1 MTAPLKAIDGNA
13 DLPALMTELAARAR
27 AAARVLALASP
38 EQKNRALEAME
49 RAIRANAAA
58 ILAANAEDVAEVRAG
73 GATSAFIDR
82 LTLTQARIDAMADGI
97 ATVREIADPVGVV
110 TESWQRPNG
119 MTIERVRVP
128 LGVVAV
134 IFESRPNVAADAGVL
149 CLKSGNA
156 VILRG
161 GSDSF
166 RSCRAIHDCL
176 VQGLREAGL
185 PEAAITL
192 VPTRD
197 RAAVGLLLTGLNGGI
212 DVIVPR
218 GGKSLVARVEAEARV
233 PVFAHLEGVNH
244 VYVDHAANLEM
255 AKSIVLNAKMRR
267 PGVCGAAET
276 LLVDRAGAATSLKPL
291 VEMLIDAGCEVRGD
305 DAVQRTDARVKPA
318 SDEDWDTEY
327 EDAIIAAKVVDGV
340 DEAIAH
346 IHNHGSHHTDAIVT
360 EDENDRAQ
368 ISQRGRFG
376 DRAAQRI
383 DPVRRRRRIRL
394 RRGNRHRHREIP
406 RPRPGR
412 RRATDQL
419 QISRPRHRADAAVNI
434 AFSSEVGTGSRK
446 ENASNRESRIG
457 GSSVER
463 SVSRVAITR
472 PDHSAPY
479 QRHAH
484 RPARRLVQSA
494 ACRAS
499 RHQPVRDQAAEARPR
514 VVAGDAGQ
522 SAQGPWRLARSR
534 RTRRGRAPDGE
545 RSAHRC
551 QLSRI
556 RHRNAIHCRHD

>member
-1 MTAPLKAIDGNA
+1 MVLIEIEFDMSAPLKAIDGNA
-13 DLPALMTELAARAR
+13 DLPTLMNELAAATR
-27 AAARVLALASP
+27 AAARVLSLASGQ
-38 EQKNRALEAME
+38 QKNRALEAME
-49 RAIRANAAA
+49 RAIREHATA
-58 ILAANAEDVAEVRAG
+58 ILAANAEDIAEVRSG

-97 ATVREIADPVGVV
+97 ATVRKIPDPIGVV

-166 RSCRAIHDCL
+166 RSCRAIHTCL
-176 VQGLREAGL
+176 AQGLREAGL
-185 PEAAITL
+185 PEASITL

-197 RAAVGLLLTGLNGGI
+197 RAAVGLLLTGLAGAI

-244 VYVDHAANLEM
+244 VYVDQSANLEM

-305 DAVQRTDARVKPA
+305 EAVQRTDIRVKPA
-318 SDEDWDTEY
+318 SEEDWDTEY
-327 EDAIIAAKVVDGV
+327 EDAIIAARIVDGV

-360 EDENDRAQ
+360 EDANV
-368 ISQRGRFG
+368 
-376 DRAAQRI
+376 AQRFLNEVDSAI
-383 DPVRRRRRIRL
+383 VLHNASTQFADGGEFGFGAEIGIATGKFHARGPV
-394 RRGNRHRHREIP
+394 GAE
-406 RPRPGR
+406 
-412 RRATDQL
+412 QL
-419 QISRPRHRADAAVNI
+419 TSFKYRVH
-434 AFSSEVGTGSRK
+434 GTGQ
-446 ENASNRESRIG
+446 
-457 GSSVER
+457 
-463 SVSRVAITR
+463 TR
-472 PDHSAPY
+472 P
-479 QRHAH
+479 
-484 RPARRLVQSA
+484 
-494 ACRAS
+494 
-499 RHQPVRDQAAEARPR
+499 
-514 VVAGDAGQ
+514 
-522 SAQGPWRLARSR
+522 
-534 RTRRGRAPDGE
+534 
-545 RSAHRC
+545 
-551 QLSRI
+551 
-556 RHRNAIHCRHD
+556 

>member
-38 EQKNRALEAME
+38 EQKNRALDAIAS
-49 RAIRANAAA
+49 AIRSHAPD

-82 LTLTQARIDAMADGI
+82 LTLTPARVEAMAEGV
-97 ATVREIADPVGVV
+97 ATVRGIADPIGAV

-128 LGVVAV
+128 LGVIAV

-197 RAAVGLLLTGLNGGI
+197 RAAVGLLLTGLNGGV

-244 VYVDHAANLEM
+244 VYVDHTAKLEM

-276 LLVDRAGAATSLKPL
+276 LLVDRAGASVSLKPL

-305 DAVQRTDARVKPA
+305 AAVQRVDSRVKPA

-327 EDAIIAAKVVDGV
+327 EDAIIAAKVVDGL

-360 EDENDRAQ
+360 ED
-368 ISQRGRFG
+368 
-376 DRAAQRI
+376 
-383 DPVRRRRRIRL
+383 
-394 RRGNRHRHREIP
+394 
-406 RPRPGR
+406 
-412 RRATDQL
+412 
-419 QISRPRHRADAAVNI
+419 ADAAEKFLNEVDSAIVLHNASTQFADGGEFGFGAEIGI
-434 AFSSEVGTGSRK
+434 ATGKFHARGPVGAEQLTSFKYRVRGTGQ
-446 ENASNRESRIG
+446 
-457 GSSVER
+457 
-463 SVSRVAITR
+463 TR
-472 PDHSAPY
+472 P
-479 QRHAH
+479 
-484 RPARRLVQSA
+484 
-494 ACRAS
+494 
-499 RHQPVRDQAAEARPR
+499 
-514 VVAGDAGQ
+514 
-522 SAQGPWRLARSR
+522 
-534 RTRRGRAPDGE
+534 
-545 RSAHRC
+545 
-551 QLSRI
+551 
-556 RHRNAIHCRHD
+556 